1 MMSFWVCRV
10 EWAPAEQHADVSF
23 ELTIHKMMAD
33 VSVKLTR
40 ATKMIYVELKF
51 MKLIHPKRRCSEGRT
66 NPFRARFRSTFQ
78 WRLIGE
84 STLFGLRIVEKCFE
98 TVASNKTQCIHKSSI
113 KHA

>member
-40 ATKMIYVELKF
+40 ATKMI
-51 MKLIHPKRRCSEGRT
+51 
-66 NPFRARFRSTFQ
+66 A
-78 WRLIGE
+78 
-84 STLFGLRIVEKCFE
+84 
-98 TVASNKTQCIHKSSI
+98 
-113 KHA
+113 